1 MTFQPPP
8 PPPGGNPPPPPP
20 PNQWGPAPGGANQ
33 QFDPKT
39 VNSLD
44 WVIMG
49 AGVLIFIFSFV
60 SYYTFS
66 YGGLTVS
73 ESAWHG
79 FFGWFAM
86 LLALI
91 GSAAV
96 AMEIFAPQVKL
107 PWPNRLV
114 GLAAYAVATLCV
126 VLALFVIPGY
136 LGIDVPSGV
145 DEGHGVGYWIS
156 LILIIAGTVISL
168 MRVQQT
174 GTKLPGALGNMP
186 NIGSRGPQGGVGG
199 QNPPPP
205 AP

>member
-8 PPPGGNPPPPPP
+8 HPPGGNPPPPPP
-20 PNQWGPAPGGANQ
+20 PSQWGPAPGGANQ

-66 YGGLTVS
+66 AGGFTVS

-91 GSAAV
+91 GSA
-96 AMEIFAPQVKL
+96 
-107 PWPNRLV
+107 
-114 GLAAYAVATLCV
+114 
-126 VLALFVIPGY
+126 
-136 LGIDVPSGV
+136 
-145 DEGHGVGYWIS
+145 
-156 LILIIAGTVISL
+156 
-168 MRVQQT
+168 
-174 GTKLPGALGNMP
+174 
-186 NIGSRGPQGGVGG
+186 
-199 QNPPPP
+199 PPPLGSSP
-205 AP
+205 PPG